1 MLRILLILLVPG
13 IIFLSSLADSNDSS
27 KNAPAPTQVQNIAPK
42 APSGEGGAAIQKEK
56 QVGTVQ
62 NTRPAAAE
70 TVKPT
75 TSLSACGTDYY
86 RNVDGNCVHRPSDN
100 PSGASARCRD
110 GSYSYSQ
117 NRRGTCSGHG
127 GVSVWY

>member
-1 MLRILLILLVPG
+1 MLKWIFILLVAG
-13 IIFLSSLADSNDSS
+13 GAIISNFSDNSSSSL
-27 KNAPAPTQVQNIAPK
+27 PTQVQNVAPQVQSGTVKTTVQTEQKVEPIKTAPK
-42 APSGEGGAAIQKEK
+42 
-56 QVGTVQ
+56 
-62 NTRPAAAE
+62 PA
-70 TVKPT
+70 T
-75 TSLSACGTDYY
+75 TSITACGADYY

>member
-1 MLRILLILLVPG
+1 MLRWIFILLVPG
-13 IIFLSSLADSNDSS
+13 VIFLSNLFESE
-27 KNAPAPTQVQNIAPK
+27 NAPESPSTPTQVQTVVPQAQLSEEKPLIQAEQKAEAVKAAPK
-42 APSGEGGAAIQKEK
+42 
-56 QVGTVQ
+56 
-62 NTRPAAAE
+62 PAA
-70 TVKPT
+70 TSVT
-75 TSLSACGTDYY
+75 TCGEDYY

-100 PSGASARCRD
+100 PSGASAQCRD